1 VELAVEWYHRVI
13 TEFPKSAS
21 AEIAFER
28 KLFTLFGWR
37 EPGENGNAFSVEKD
51 LGGYMPMVLPTF
63 EQFER
68 AFPNSP
74 YLQAF
79 RYQIAQTYWAARDW
93 ENARTW
99 LARIVDTTDPAS
111 FYAQAAQARLAMPE
125 K

>member
-1 VELAVEWYHRVI
+1 
-13 TEFPKSAS
+13 
-21 AEIAFER
+21 
-28 KLFTLFGWR
+28 
-37 EPGENGNAFSVEKD
+37 
-51 LGGYMPMVLPTF
+51 MPMVLSTF

-68 AFPNSP
+68 TFPNSP

-99 LARIVDTTDPAS
+99 LARIVDTADPAS
-111 FYAQAAQARLAMPE
+111 FYAQAAQARLATLE